1 MKNIRFILFSLAVVV
16 FLGGC
21 KSFKW
26 SASGPATK
34 AEQLKKS
41 GAAADMAEAQKMAD
55 DHYWI
60 ENARMKEDA
69 ERQKRAEATAK
80 K

>member
-1 MKNIRFILFSLAVVV
+1 MKNFRPFYLFLAVVV
-16 FLGGC
+16 FLAGC

-26 SASGPATK
+26 SSDGPVNK
-34 AEQLKKS
+34 AEQLKRS
-41 GAAADMAEAQKMAD
+41 GAASDMAEAQKMAD

-60 ENARMKEDA
+60 ENAQRKEEA
-69 ERQKRAEATAK
+69 ERQKRAEAAAK

>member
-1 MKNIRFILFSLAVVV
+1 MKNVRPILVSLVVV
-16 FLGGC
+16 VLFGGC

-26 SASGPATK
+26 DASGPTTK

-41 GAAADMAEAQKMAD
+41 GVAGDMAEAQKMAD

-60 ENARMKEDA
+60 ENAQRKEDA
-69 ERQKRAEATAK
+69 EQQKRAEAMAK